1 MTTVVGSTAP
11 VSALPI
17 SASQLGLLVLDQQIP
32 ARHLYNLTYEI
43 ELTRPLAPELLRK
56 ALHKATWT
64 QPALRTLFRE
74 VPAPHAV
81 LVDPPGDADFPF
93 ECREFVADQMRA
105 VVDEVGAVRF
115 DPYAGPLYRAV
126 YLYSPERAVLVFGVH
141 HIVFCHFS
149 LLPVLEDLHRILAD
163 DLPQKELAEL
173 RVTREEQYA
182 AELAVHERIASS
194 PETAAQADE
203 LAERL
208 RHAAQV
214 TLHPH
219 PQRPAQT
226 QFLGER
232 LTCEVGGEAIR
243 LACQQYGI
251 TPYEFFMAVLSATVG
266 RHSSSEDVTIANVF
280 YNRRTFGAVGL
291 AGFFVNT
298 LPVRVGLDWAAGFGD
313 FARSAVR
320 QEVEFTRERGK
331 VAISQV
337 VERLNPERVGNRNP
351 VFNVLF
357 ALYDVPVWPEEVR
370 SVRSHGNHTAKFD
383 LWVGVTALSDGWRIE
398 LEYDQELVG
407 AGAGHAVLTS
417 LQTACDRAAADPAV
431 ELAGLFEDASRQE
444 SVTVDGYWRE
454 PAMHSLVDWIRE
466 VTVQQ
471 PERIAIEEAGQRISY
486 ADLDIRV
493 SRVATALRELGV
505 GSGDVVGLNLDTLA
519 DTTTAMLAV
528 MRIGAA
534 YLPLDGALPA
544 DRLEY
549 MATTAGCRVLIGDI
563 TLPGVRSLAVAD
575 LRPSSHD
582 AAVTTDAEAT
592 YVMFTSG
599 STGKPKGIHMAQS
612 VLRNLTAWQLAAL
625 DMGSETRFMQYAPL
639 GFDVSFQEIVPTL
652 CGGGTVVS
660 RESVRR
666 QDFAALVDHVQHA
679 GVTHLY
685 LPVAALRP
693 LAQAVADA
701 GARLE
706 HLTHLCV
713 SGEQLIIDQ
722 DIRELFRTHPHCTL
736 INLYGP
742 TETHAVTTARF
753 TAPDTEWPDHAPI
766 GNPLTGVAAYVVDV
780 TGHLAPT
787 GVAGELCLGGACPAL
802 GYINDE
808 ARTAKAFLPDPFRSD
823 GGTMYRT
830 GDQVLRDET
839 GTLVFLGRD
848 DDQVKIRGFR
858 VELGEVESVAR
869 AVPGVRA
876 AVAAVRDVNGGK
888 AIVLFAVAEDF
899 VGDQLRDALRAGLP
913 DYMVPAH
920 LLLVDRIP
928 TTGNGKFDRVALL
941 RDARFDESVVDSPAG
956 CASDLQAELAAMWA
970 QLLNVAQVDPGRSLL
985 DYGAHSIMMF
995 TSVRQINK
1003 RYGVKLSITDLFDAL
1018 TVAKLAARIA
1028 QLMEGSV
1035 R

>member
-1 MTTVVGSTAP
+1 MTTVVSRPAAVG
-11 VSALPI
+11 ALPI
-17 SASQLGLLVLDQQIP
+17 TASQLGLLVLDQQIP

-43 ELTRPLAPELLRK
+43 ELTRPLAPELLRE
-56 ALHKATWT
+56 ALRKTTWT

-74 VPAPHAV
+74 APAPHAV
-81 LVDPPGDADFPF
+81 LVDPPEDAGFPF
-93 ECREFVADQMRA
+93 ECREFVADQVRA
-105 VVDEVGAVRF
+105 VVDEVGAVHF

-149 LLPVLEDLHRILAD
+149 LLPVLEDLHRILAGD
-163 DLPQKELAEL
+163 PAPEELAEL
-173 RVTREEQYA
+173 RLTRDAQYA
-182 AELAVHERIASS
+182 AEFAAHERIASS

-219 PQRPAQT
+219 PQRPVET
-226 QFLGER
+226 RFLGER

-243 LACQQYGI
+243 LVCRQHGI
-251 TPYEFFMAVLSATVG
+251 TPYEFFMSVLSAAVG
-266 RHSSSEDVTIANVF
+266 RHSASEDVTIANVF
-280 YNRRTFGAVGL
+280 YNRRTFGAIGL

-298 LPVRVGLDWAAGFGD
+298 LPVRVGLDWEAGFGD

-331 VAISQV
+331 VAFNQV

-351 VFNVLF
+351 VFNALF
-357 ALYDVPVWPEEVR
+357 ALYDVPAWPEEVR

-383 LWVGVTALSDGWRIE
+383 LWVGVTALDDGWRIE
-398 LEYDQELVG
+398 LEYDRELVG
-407 AGAGHAVLTS
+407 AGAGHAVLAS
-417 LQTACDRAAADPAV
+417 LRTAVDRAAADPAV
-431 ELAGLFEDASRQE
+431 ALAGLFEDASRQE
-444 SVTVDGYWRE
+444 SVTADGYWRE
-454 PAMHSLVDWIRE
+454 PATHSLVDWIRE
-466 VTVQQ
+466 VTARQ
-471 PERIAIEEAGQRISY
+471 PERIAIEEAGERISY
-486 ADLDIRV
+486 AELDARAG
-493 SRVATALRELGV
+493 RAAAALRELGV
-505 GSGDVVGLNLDTLA
+505 RSGDVVGLNLDTLA

-528 MRIGAA
+528 MRTGAA

-549 MATTAGCRVLIGDI
+549 MATTAGCRVLIGAI
-563 TLPGVRSLAVAD
+563 TLPGVRSVAVAD
-575 LRPSSHD
+575 LLPSSHGS
-582 AAVTTDAEAT
+582 AVTTDAEAT

-599 STGKPKGIHMAQS
+599 STGRPKGIHMAQS
-612 VLRNLTAWQLAAL
+612 ALRNLTAWQLAAL
-625 DMGSETRFMQYAPL
+625 DMGPETRFMQYAPL

-652 CGGGTVVS
+652 CGGGTIVS
-660 RESVRR
+660 RDSVRR
-666 QDFAALVDHVQHA
+666 QDFTALVEHVRQA
-679 GVTHLY
+679 RVTHLY

-701 GARLE
+701 AVRLE

-722 DIRELFRTHPHCTL
+722 DIRELFDAHPHCTL

-753 TAPDTEWPDHAPI
+753 TAPGTDWPDHAPI
-766 GNPLTGVAAYVVDV
+766 GDPLTGVTAYVVDV

-787 GVAGELCLGGACPAL
+787 GVAGELYLGGACPAL

-808 ARTAKAFLPDPFRSD
+808 TRTAKAFLPDRFRGD

-869 AVPGVRA
+869 AIPGVRA

-888 AIVLFAVAEDF
+888 EIVLFAVTEDIE
-899 VGDQLRDALRAGLP
+899 GSRLRDTLRAGLP
-913 DYMVPAH
+913 DYVVPAH
-920 LLLVDRIP
+920 VLLVDRIP

-941 RDARFDESVVDSPAG
+941 RDARFDQSAVDSPAE
-956 CASDLQAELAAMWA
+956 CANELEAELAGMWA
-970 QLLNVAQVDPGRSLL
+970 QLLNVARVDPGRSLL

-1018 TVAKLAARIA
+1018 TVAKLAARIE
-1028 QLMEGSV
+1028 QLMV
-1035 R
+1035 A